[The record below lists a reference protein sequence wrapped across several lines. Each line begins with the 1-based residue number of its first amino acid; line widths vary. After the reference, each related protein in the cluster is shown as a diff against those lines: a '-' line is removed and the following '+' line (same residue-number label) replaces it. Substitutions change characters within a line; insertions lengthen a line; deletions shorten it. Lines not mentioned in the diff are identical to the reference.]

1 MAERNEEFDMA
12 FLDTVTYVSVSLVT
26 RDHLRGPSRDFL
38 NFLITVDVLLK
49 QDSFIVLIVF
59 RYFYSFRRHLPPLKV
74 NKIIAHRVFSSLV
87 TCNDVKCMQ

>member
-12 FLDTVTYVSVSLVT
+12 FLDTVTYFSVSLVT
-26 RDHLRGPSRDFL
+26 RDHLRGPSRDFS

-49 QDSFIVLIVF
+49 QDSF
-59 RYFYSFRRHLPPLKV
+59 RRHLPPLQV
-74 NKIIAHRVFSSLV
+74 NKIIAHRVFCSLV